1 MTQKD
6 WIKHQLIGEE
16 DAVRELYEPE
26 RWNYADT
33 IKINKFREI
42 LLWPIYVEPEGAA
55 KSKDGIPALMRS
67 IAQGLADHKPQ
78 ERSTGLEDCC
88 KNHWYP
94 VNDPLQHIDRPPDQS
109 QDAFRNAQYA
119 ELVYFHE
126 VIQAF
131 LYKPNKTASSGKGL
145 DDSCALQLFRRDDI
159 ESIHLELAYNCT
171 PGSAGPLHVAFAVDR
186 CNLYLASTGIML
198 LALEVSWDHSTNQTE
213 PLRLADVQN
222 ILNEFRRCHAP
233 YFDKWAKEDKEDK
246 EDQPAFRPGQ
256 CPLSV
261 TIKHAW
267 GKSPLECKYSCV
279 VDGLSQRDATLAI
292 GEDTDG
298 KRNRKPQ
305 IFGHWADLLWPF
317 ILSNKSVGS
326 SKKPYCYDKAKGGQ
340 EFSLQQIVDER
351 IPFMSY
357 ISLTQDHVK
366 QSDGPERI
374 TEISRGDWMR
384 LCFADSPGNSAM
396 PYNPHFLSGFE
407 AKHCYDRFFA
417 SDAAPDYSVRLTFS
431 GYAFNA
437 VGGGDFFDDTLEEH
451 FRRHYFQIA
460 LLVYL
465 EQSSLLGF
473 SKRLTGIVS
482 DFDRAG
488 APTGSS
494 KEKAEAQQTF
504 HEQVSRLKREFLQ
517 YTHRFRFTGISN
529 QLQPSEMYDQW
540 RDVMGLKPLFD
551 DVKEELDAAS
561 DFLLAV
567 DQKQQA
573 DAASVLGV
581 VATIGVVLGVV
592 LGFFGMNAFF
602 SETPLNSLFNESEQY
617 SWLSFLTDAT
627 AVFFALILSCIATWG
642 LICWVTP
649 APLKKLH
656 HVVKIK
662 GSLRAVALASA
673 FAALAGAI
681 AMLPSVKDQ
690 IAFTSQPTSEQ
701 SQSQASQT
709 PETALDGKDLN
720 SEQTEKQE

>member
-1 MTQKD
+1 MTQTG
-6 WIKHQLIGEE
+6 WTENQLIGEE
-16 DAVRELYEPE
+16 AFVRGMYEPT
-26 RWNYADT
+26 RWKYADT

-55 KSKDGIPALMRS
+55 KNKDGIPALMRS
-67 IAQGLADHKPQ
+67 VARGLTDHKPQ

-94 VNDPLQHIDRPPDQS
+94 VNDPLQHIRCSPNQS
-109 QDAFRNAQYA
+109 EDAFRNSQYS

-131 LYKPNKTASSGKGL
+131 LYKPNNTASSSKGL

-159 ESIHLELAYNCT
+159 KSIHLELDYNRA
-171 PGSAGPLHVAFAVDR
+171 PDGKGPLHVAFAVDR

-198 LALEVSWDHSTNQTE
+198 LALEVSWDHSTSQTD
-213 PLRLADVQN
+213 PLKLADVQT

-233 YFDKWAKEDKEDK
+233 YFDKWAKEDKED
-246 EDQPAFRPGQ
+246 QPAFRPGQ

-261 TIKHAW
+261 TIEHAW
-267 GKSPLECKYSCV
+267 EKSPPECKYSCV
-279 VDGLSQRDATLAI
+279 VDGLTQRDATLAI

-317 ILSNKSVGS
+317 VLSNKSVGS
-326 SKKPYCYDKAKGGQ
+326 CKKPNCYDTTKDGQ

-374 TEISRGDWMR
+374 TEVSRGDWMR
-384 LCFADSPGNSAM
+384 LCFADSPGKSAM

-417 SDAAPDYSVRLTFS
+417 SKAAPFYSVRLTFAS
-431 GYAFNA
+431 YAFNA
-437 VGGGDFFDDTLEEH
+437 VGGGKFFDETLEEH

-465 EQSSLLGF
+465 EQASLLGF

-488 APTGSS
+488 APAGSS
-494 KEKAEAQQTF
+494 KERAQAEQAF

-602 SETPLNSLFNESEQY
+602 SATPLNSLFNESEKY
-617 SWLSFLTDAT
+617 SLISFLTDAT
-627 AVFFALILSCIATWG
+627 AVFIALFLSCIATWG
-642 LICWVTP
+642 LICWITP
-649 APLKKLH
+649 APLKKRH

-662 GSLRAVALASA
+662 GSLWAVALASA
-673 FAALAGAI
+673 FAAFAGVI

-690 IAFTSQPTSEQ
+690 IVFTSQPSSEQ
-701 SQSQASQT
+701 NQSQASQP
-709 PETALDGKDLN
+709 PETALGGKDLKPA
-720 SEQTEKQE
+720 QTDKQE